1 MIEYGLDNKVYIDI
15 RDIRAE
21 CPVYCKGV
29 RSNQQLLDK
38 KNIKD
43 YIYGKIVDNKLE
55 QTEKL
60 SRKYGSTFIDKSA
73 ITELFQV
80 DDQSKLEPLPPTID
94 DEDLVFFKDEDGRE
108 FNITMRGKRTKND
121 IYFKVKDIM
130 YLFEMPTL
138 NNDMKHAN
146 SAFSN
151 EIHYK
156 YFNMCK
162 SGIVSNQQSKEMYL
176 TYEGLMRVIIV
187 SRSGIG
193 HKFKTWIDDIVF
205 AAAFGTKEQKIE
217 VSKKILNVDADHL
230 RSIMGKCPLDI
241 KCIYLIDIKVN
252 DGNKKVF
259 KYGFTDNVQRR
270 FKEHMKT
277 YGENISLESF
287 VFIPT
292 LSLSKAESEFK
303 NSISRYRFPAEQERE
318 LISLCEESVVNVK
331 TIFKTISE
339 KYTGN
344 MKEQIIYFENQMKD
358 LTHQFDLKI
367 KDKDMEVIEW
377 KHKYQMKSKD
387 VELLELRLQ
396 LLQTKMKQ

>member
-21 CPVYCKGV
+21 CSVYCKGI
-29 RSNQQLLDK
+29 RSNQQLLEK
-38 KNIKD
+38 KNISD

-55 QTEKL
+55 RAKKL
-60 SRKYGSTFIDKSA
+60 SRKFGSTFINKSA
-73 ITELFQV
+73 ITELFQE
-80 DDQSKLEPLPPTID
+80 DDQSKLEPLPPIID
-94 DEDLVFFKDEDGRE
+94 DTDLVFFKDEDGRE
-108 FNITMRGKRTKND
+108 YNVTMRGTRIKTG

-146 SAFSN
+146 SAFKDGK
-151 EIHYK
+151 HYK
-156 YFNMCK
+156 YFNTYN
-162 SGIVSNQQSKEMYL
+162 SGTLQSYTGKEMYL
-176 TYEGLMRVIIV
+176 TYDGLIQVIND

-193 HKFKTWIDDIVF
+193 YKFKTWIDDIVF

-230 RSIMGKCPLDI
+230 RSIMSKCPLDI

-270 FKEHMKT
+270 FREHMKS
-277 YGENISLESF
+277 YGENIILDSF

-292 LSLSKAESEFK
+292 LSLSKAETEFK
-303 NSISRYRFPAEQERE
+303 NSISRYRFSSDQEKE
-318 LISLCEESVVNVK
+318 LISLCDESVVNVK

-339 KYTGN
+339 RYTGN
-344 MKEQIIYFENQMKD
+344 MKEQITYFENKMKD
-358 LTHQFDLKI
+358 LAHQFELKI
-367 KDKDMEVIEW
+367 KDKDMEIIEW
-377 KHKYQMKSKD
+377 KHKYEMASKD

-396 LLQTKMKQ
+396 LLQTKIN